1 MWGQVKMRKDY
12 ERKNLCSHD
21 NKKCVGCRKNS
32 GDEEDPCSRQ
42 ADMHI
47 YDGRYLFEHLQ
58 KKLPFSPPTSQP
70 ASLLCF
76 CDKDNHLILEPEAVD
91 ELAWF
96 PLKTEGG
103 GQ

>member
-1 MWGQVKMRKDY
+1 MRKDY
-12 ERKNLCSHD
+12 EKKVLCSHD
-21 NKKCVGCRKNS
+21 DKKCLGCRKNS
-32 GDEEDPCSRQ
+32 GDEEEGDPCSRQ